1 MLRLKSS
8 NMDFDFV
15 VDIVDAAVVVVD
27 VVAVVGGADCGSG
40 VIVVVI

>member
-1 MLRLKSS
+1 MLKLKSS

-15 VDIVDAAVVVVD
+15 VDIVDATVVD